1 MPPYRF
7 FDRHHFGLTNPPPCN
22 TVEASTPR
30 TVVCIADLKIARF
43 GKNPFV
49 YYYDNT
55 MGW

>member
-7 FDRHHFGLTNPPPCN
+7 FDRDHFGLTNPPLCN
-22 TVEASTPR
+22 PEASTPR